1 MWVILLIAILVL
13 LPFDSYGARVKD
25 IAYISG
31 VRPNQLV
38 GYGLVVGLNGT
49 GDKTT
54 NTLFMAQSLG
64 NMLDKMGIK
73 MDPKANKVENVAAV
87 IVTAELPPFTKRG
100 SKIDV
105 TVSSIGDAKSL
116 GGGVLVLTS
125 LRGADGDV
133 YAVAQGP
140 LVVGGY
146 LAGGEAATVKKNHP
160 TVGRVPNGATI
171 EKEVATTFFR
181 GGNVVISLKNPDF
194 TNARKT
200 VETINNR
207 YSNIAEAKDSSTISI
222 TVPDEFSME
231 PVRFISAIENL
242 EITPDTY
249 AKVVVD
255 EKTGTVVIGENVT
268 ISTVAVSHGNISIL
282 VRETPEVYQPL
293 PLGRGET
300 TVVPRTDVK
309 VGEEKGRLFLLEG
322 GVTIREFI
330 SALNALGVSSRDM
343 ISILQTIKASGALHA
358 ELEVL

>member
-1 MWVILLIAILVL
+1 MWLILLIVL
-13 LPFDSYGARVKD
+13 LIFLPLDSYGARIKD

-54 NTLFMAQSLG
+54 NTIFMAQSLG
-64 NMLDKMGIK
+64 NMLDKMGVKI
-73 MDPKANKVENVAAV
+73 DPKANKVENVAAV
-87 IVTAELPPFTKRG
+87 IVSAELPPFIKRG

-116 GGGVLVLTS
+116 GGGVLIMTP
-125 LRGADGDV
+125 LRGADGEV

-160 TVGRVPNGATI
+160 TVGRIPNGATI
-171 EKEVATTFFR
+171 EKEVSTRFFR
-181 GGNVVISLKNPDF
+181 EGNIAISLKNPDF

-200 VETINNR
+200 VEKINAIYN
-207 YSNIAEAKDSSTISI
+207 NIAEAKDSSTIHI
-222 TVPDEFSME
+222 RIPEEFRID

-242 EITPDTY
+242 EIIPDTY

-255 EKTGTVVIGENVT
+255 EKTGTVVIGENVR
-268 ISTVAVSHGNISIL
+268 ISTVAISHGNISIL
-282 VRETPEVYQPL
+282 VKETPEVYQPL
-293 PLGRGET
+293 PFARGET
-300 TVVPRTDVK
+300 EVVPRTEVK
-309 VGEEKGRLFLLEG
+309 VGEEKGKFFMLEG

-330 SALNALGVSSRDM
+330 SALNVLGVSSRD
-343 ISILQTIKASGALHA
+343 IITILQTIKASGALHA
-358 ELEVL
+358 ELEIL